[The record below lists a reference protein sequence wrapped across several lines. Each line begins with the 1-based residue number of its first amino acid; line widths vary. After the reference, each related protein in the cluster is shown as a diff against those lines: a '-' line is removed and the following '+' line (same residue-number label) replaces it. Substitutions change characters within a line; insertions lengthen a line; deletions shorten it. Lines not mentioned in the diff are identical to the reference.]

1 MSTMLRIDLRS
12 GAVADLGVIDLLMR
26 DAFDP
31 RFGEAW
37 THNQVLGLLAMPGVW
52 LTIAELGGEPA
63 GFALSR
69 RVLDEAELLLLA
81 TTPALRRRG
90 VAAALLRAVIVDAG
104 LQGARTLHLEVRDGN
119 AAIKLYRMAGFA
131 KVGERRHYYRGVDGK
146 AFDALTYRLDLCRV
160 D

>member
-1 MSTMLRIDLRS
+1 MSTLLRIDLRS
-12 GAVADLGVIDLLMR
+12 GSVADLAVIDRLMR

-37 THNQVLGLLAMPGVW
+37 THNQVLGLMAMPGVW
-52 LTIAELGGEPA
+52 LTIATIGTEPA

-81 TTPALRRRG
+81 AAPTFRRRG
-90 VAAALLRAVIVDAG
+90 VGAALLRAVIRDSG
-104 LQGARTLHLEVRDGN
+104 MQGARTLHLEVRDGN
-119 AAIKLYRMAGFA
+119 DAIKLYRAAGFD

-146 AFDALTYRLDLCRV
+146 AFDALTYRREIF
-160 D
+160 